1 MHNIFTQYFPQNYL
15 IKKELK
21 GSIIFTLLCFIFTL
35 IYRPLNTHESIY
47 FGYELTLIIYSIG
60 VFIAM
65 FSTIPLVKKIKYLSN
80 NKEWTLIK
88 ELTAILILL
97 FSGGVSTYLVA
108 FIIEE
113 PIAAQRLNIMTF
125 LDSLSRFGLIGIIP
139 FMIFSAKNI
148 KELFVKR
155 RDIENNNK
163 NIQNCTVNI
172 KSTLKGENLSVNP
185 ENIIYIMADGNYV
198 DFYIENNNEIRK
210 YTIRNSISNIQD
222 QLSNLPY
229 LVKTH
234 RAYIVNVKMVKS
246 KRGNSS
252 GYKLKID
259 DSIDNIPVSRNNIK
273 LFDDVSGKY
282 M

>member
-15 IKKELK
+15 IKKELR
-21 GSIIFTLLCFIFTL
+21 GSVIFTLMCFVFTL

-47 FGYELTLIIYSIG
+47 FGYELTLIIYSVG
-60 VFIAM
+60 VFVAM
-65 FSTIPLVKKIKYLSN
+65 FLTIPLIKKIRYLSN
-80 NKEWTLIK
+80 DKKWTLPK

-113 PIAAQRLNIMTF
+113 PTATQRLNILTF

-148 KELFVKR
+148 KEILVKR
-155 RDIENNNK
+155 RDTENSNE
-163 NIQNCTVNI
+163 NIQSCTVNI
-172 KSTLKGENLSVNP
+172 KSALKNENLSINP

-198 DFYIENNNEIRK
+198 DFYILNNQKIDK
-210 YTIRNSISNIQD
+210 QTIRNSISNIHK
-222 QLSNLPY
+222 QLSHLPY
-229 LVKTH
+229 IIKTH
-234 RAYIVNVKMVKS
+234 RAYIVNVKMIKS
-246 KRGNSS
+246 KKGNSS

-282 M
+282 L

>member
-15 IKKELK
+15 IKKELR
-21 GSIIFTLLCFIFTL
+21 GSVIFTLMCFVFTL

-47 FGYELTLIIYSIG
+47 FGYELTLIIYSVG

-65 FSTIPLVKKIKYLSN
+65 FLTIPLIKKIRYLSN
-80 NKEWTLIK
+80 EKKWTLPK

-113 PIAAQRLNIMTF
+113 PTAAQRLNIITF

-139 FMIFSAKNI
+139 YMIFSAKNI

-155 RDIENNNK
+155 RDIENSNE
-163 NIQNCTVNI
+163 NIQSCTVHI
-172 KSTLKGENLSVNP
+172 KSTLKSENLSINP

-198 DFYIENNNEIRK
+198 DFYILNNQNIDK
-210 YTIRNSISNIQD
+210 QTIRNSISNIHK
-222 QLSNLPY
+222 QLSHLPY
-229 LVKTH
+229 IIKTH

-246 KRGNSS
+246 KKGNSS

-273 LFDDVSGKY
+273 LFDNVSGKY
-282 M
+282 L